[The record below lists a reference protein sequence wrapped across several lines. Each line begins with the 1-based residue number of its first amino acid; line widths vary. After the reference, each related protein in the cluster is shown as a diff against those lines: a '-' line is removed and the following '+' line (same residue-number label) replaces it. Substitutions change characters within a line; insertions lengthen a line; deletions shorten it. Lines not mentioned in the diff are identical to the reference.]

1 MTFLNLEIS
10 KKPHISIV
18 TAATG
23 LTVSEN
29 DLPTTH
35 LLSFPHE
42 ENIKTQIKSEIYITF
57 SVLTAIVGALA

>member
-1 MTFLNLEIS
+1 MQNPYIS
-10 KKPHISIV
+10 PV
-18 TAATG
+18 TAFLG

-57 SVLTAIVGALA
+57 CVLTAIVGALA